1 MKKILIAIITLVVV
15 LIAGVAM
22 MAIFKLCPP
31 QGPWPTP
38 PWCQADFTVYQY
50 EVDVKPSPL
59 TQIKAV
65 NMYDTWGRNYNM
77 NMFETTW
84 SNIDSS
90 FDRVQKLGAQEVY
103 VHDFDRAVYNGEFD
117 YKSLDYKFADE
128 IFGNDMRDESIS
140 ESDLKRLAE
149 AAHSR
154 GLKLG
159 IKRNLAFV
167 DIGKFMLS
175 GISGDISADV
185 AKDYQEFNSSHSEEW
200 IRDYFSKWQGRLV
213 EKAKLYQ
220 SAGVD
225 IMSVSPTFQDPTF
238 AGQEELANQLWRDLI
253 VAVKQEFKGQI
264 MVEVNVYGFNDG
276 NNGQEDWSKYDYY
289 KTADIAEI
297 RVYKILE
304 KYRERFGDKP
314 EVVAEAMEAMLAD
327 FNNKAQASDLK
338 LSIFF
343 ASSSYEQGTFAGPV
357 EFLDVNNPAIKSL
370 KKDYQ
375 EQASAFDYFFKS
387 LSGKN
392 QIVRVNAGNFAWD
405 DALDPEVPALVSI
418 SAGFRNKPAE
428 QVVSAWYNAK

>member
-1 MKKILIAIITLVVV
+1 MKKILIAFVALVILAII
-15 LIAGVAM
+15 GVAV
-22 MAIFKLCPP
+22 MALFKLCPP
-31 QGPWPTP
+31 KGPWPTP
-38 PWCQADFTVYQY
+38 PWCQADFTIYQY
-50 EVDVKPSPL
+50 EVDVSPTPL

-84 SNIDSS
+84 LNIDSS

-117 YKSLDYKFADE
+117 YKSLDYQLVDE
-128 IFGNDMRDESIS
+128 VFSNDMRDESIS
-140 ESDLKRLAE
+140 EADLKKLAQ
-149 AAHSR
+149 AAHIR

-175 GISGDISADV
+175 GLSGNISTDV
-185 AKDYQEFNSSHSEEW
+185 AKDYQDFNSSHSEEW
-200 IRDYFSKWQGRLV
+200 IRDYFSKWQQRLV

-225 IMSVSPTFQDPTF
+225 IMSISPSFQDPTF

-253 VAVKQEFKGQI
+253 VALRQEFKGEI
-264 MVEVNVYGFNDG
+264 MAEVNVYGFNDG
-276 NNGQEDWSKYDYY
+276 NNGQEDWTKYNFY

-304 KYRERFGDKP
+304 KYQERFGNQSETMSK
-314 EVVAEAMEAMLAD
+314 AMEAMLND
-327 FNNKAQASDLK
+327 FNQKAKDSNLK
-338 LSIFF
+338 LSVFF
-343 ASSSYEQGTFAGPV
+343 APSSYRGGTFKGPV
-357 EFLDVNNPAIKSL
+357 EYLDINNPAVKSL
-370 KKDYQ
+370 EKDYQ
-375 EQASAFDYFFKS
+375 EQVSAFDNFFKS
-387 LSGKN
+387 LNGKD

-428 QVVSAWYNAK
+428 RVVEAWYRAK